1 MSRPLN
7 DLVNLNIEKRMD
19 IFAAATL
26 LFLVM
31 DPLGNIPLFLSVLKQ
46 VPEERRRLVL
56 RRELLIAYVVL
67 LIFLVLGPYILSFL
81 QVSQEAIRIG
91 GGIVLFLIAIKM
103 VFPQEGGLLGKTL
116 DGEPFIVPLAIPLI
130 AGPSS
135 LAMIMLMR
143 KSAEDQWLDMWL
155 AVTAAWVVSALILL
169 ASRRLYVLLGARG
182 LIAIERLMGM
192 VLIIMAVQMLLEGT
206 AEYLNLA

>member
-1 MSRPLN
+1 
-7 DLVNLNIEKRMD
+7 MD

-46 VPEERRRLVL
+46 LPEERRRLVL
-56 RRELLIAYVVL
+56 RRELLIAYLVL

-103 VFPQEGGLLGKTL
+103 VFPQEGGLLGKTP

-169 ASRRLYVLLGARG
+169 ASRRLYVLLGERG

>member
-1 MSRPLN
+1 
-7 DLVNLNIEKRMD
+7 MD

-56 RRELLIAYVVL
+56 RRELLIAYLVL

-81 QVSQEAIRIG
+81 QVSQAAIRIG

-103 VFPQEGGLLGKTL
+103 VFPQEGGLLGKTP

-169 ASRRLYVLLGARG
+169 ASRRLYVLLGERG

>member
-1 MSRPLN
+1 
-7 DLVNLNIEKRMD
+7 MD

-56 RRELLIAYVVL
+56 RRELLIAYLVL

-81 QVSQEAIRIG
+81 QVSEEAIRIG

-103 VFPQEGGLLGKTL
+103 VFPQEGGLLGKTP

-169 ASRRLYVLLGARG
+169 ASRRLYVLLGERG

>member
-1 MSRPLN
+1 
-7 DLVNLNIEKRMD
+7 MD

-56 RRELLIAYVVL
+56 RRELLIAYLVL

-91 GGIVLFLIAIKM
+91 GGIVLFLIAVKM
-103 VFPQEGGLLGKTL
+103 VFPKEGGLLGKTP

-143 KSAEDQWLDMWL
+143 KSAEGQWLDMWL

-169 ASRRLYVLLGARG
+169 ASRRLYVLLGERG

>member
-1 MSRPLN
+1 
-7 DLVNLNIEKRMD
+7 MD

-56 RRELLIAYVVL
+56 RRELLIAYLVL

-103 VFPQEGGLLGKTL
+103 VFPKEGGLLGKTP
-116 DGEPFIVPLAIPLI
+116 DGEPFIVPLAIPRM

-143 KSAEDQWLDMWL
+143 KSAEGQWLDMWL

-169 ASRRLYVLLGARG
+169 ASRRLYVLLGERG

>member
-1 MSRPLN
+1 
-7 DLVNLNIEKRMD
+7 MD

-56 RRELLIAYVVL
+56 RRELIIAYLVL

-103 VFPQEGGLLGKTL
+103 VFPKEGGLLGKTP
-116 DGEPFIVPLAIPLI
+116 DGEPFIVPLAIPLM

-143 KSAEDQWLDMWL
+143 KSAEGQWLDMWL

-169 ASRRLYVLLGARG
+169 ASRRLYVLLGERG

>member
-1 MSRPLN
+1 
-7 DLVNLNIEKRMD
+7 MD

-46 VPEERRRLVL
+46 VPEKRRNLVL
-56 RRELLIAYVVL
+56 RRELLIAYIVL
-67 LIFLVLGPYILSFL
+67 LMFLLLGPYILSFL

-91 GGIVLFLIAIKM
+91 GGIVLFLIALKM
-103 VFPQEGGLLGKTL
+103 VFPQEGGLLGKTP
-116 DGEPFIVPLAIPLI
+116 DGEPFIVPLAIPLM

-143 KSAEDQWLDMWL
+143 KSAEGQWFDLWL
-155 AVTAAWVVSALILL
+155 AVTAAWAVSAAILL
-169 ASRRLYVLLGARG
+169 ASRRLYGVLGEKG
-182 LIAIERLMGM
+182 LFAIERLMGM

-206 AEYLNLA
+206 AQYLHLR

>member
-1 MSRPLN
+1 
-7 DLVNLNIEKRMD
+7 MD

-56 RRELLIAYVVL
+56 RRELLIAYLVL

-91 GGIVLFLIAIKM
+91 GGIVLFLIREN
-103 VFPQEGGLLGKTL
+103 PH
-116 DGEPFIVPLAIPLI
+116 GEKRRVRN
-130 AGPSS
+130 AGWPPRRRFGPRRTFQFAS
-135 LAMIMLMR
+135 
-143 KSAEDQWLDMWL
+143 
-155 AVTAAWVVSALILL
+155 VVL
-169 ASRRLYVLLGARG
+169 RRLRSHV
-182 LIAIERLMGM
+182 
-192 VLIIMAVQMLLEGT
+192 
-206 AEYLNLA
+206 

>member
-1 MSRPLN
+1 
-7 DLVNLNIEKRMD
+7 MD

-56 RRELLIAYVVL
+56 CRELLIAYLVL

-103 VFPQEGGLLGKTL
+103 VFPKEGGLLGKTP

-143 KSAEDQWLDMWL
+143 KSAEGQWLDMWL

-169 ASRRLYVLLGARG
+169 ASRRLYVLLGERG

>member
-1 MSRPLN
+1 
-7 DLVNLNIEKRMD
+7 MD

-56 RRELLIAYVVL
+56 RRELLIAYLVL

-103 VFPQEGGLLGKTL
+103 VFPKEGGLLGKTP

-143 KSAEDQWLDMWL
+143 KSAEGQWLDMWL

-169 ASRRLYVLLGARG
+169 ASRRLYVLLGERG

-206 AEYLNLA
+206 AEYLNLV

>member
-1 MSRPLN
+1 
-7 DLVNLNIEKRMD
+7 MD

-56 RRELLIAYVVL
+56 RRELLIAYLVL

-103 VFPQEGGLLGKTL
+103 VFPQEGGLLGKTP

-169 ASRRLYVLLGARG
+169 ASRRLYVLLGERG

>member
-1 MSRPLN
+1 
-7 DLVNLNIEKRMD
+7 MD

-56 RRELLIAYVVL
+56 RRELLIAYLVL

-103 VFPQEGGLLGKTL
+103 VFPQEGGLLGKTP

-143 KSAEDQWLDMWL
+143 KSAEDQWLEMWL

-169 ASRRLYVLLGARG
+169 ASRRLYVLLGERG

>member
-1 MSRPLN
+1 
-7 DLVNLNIEKRMD
+7 MD

-56 RRELLIAYVVL
+56 RRELLIAYLVL

-81 QVSQEAIRIG
+81 QVSQEAIQIG

-103 VFPQEGGLLGKTL
+103 VFPKEGGLLGKTP

-143 KSAEDQWLDMWL
+143 KSAEGQWLDMWL

-169 ASRRLYVLLGARG
+169 ASRRLYVLLGERG

>member
-1 MSRPLN
+1 
-7 DLVNLNIEKRMD
+7 MD

-56 RRELLIAYVVL
+56 RRELLIAYLVL

-103 VFPQEGGLLGKTL
+103 VFPQEGGLLGKTP

-169 ASRRLYVLLGARG
+169 ASRRLYVLLGERG

-192 VLIIMAVQMLLEGT
+192 VLIIMAVQMLLKGT

>member
-1 MSRPLN
+1 
-7 DLVNLNIEKRMD
+7 MD

-56 RRELLIAYVVL
+56 RRELLIAYLVL

-103 VFPQEGGLLGKTL
+103 VFPKEGGILGKTP
-116 DGEPFIVPLAIPLI
+116 DGEPFIVPLAIPLM

-143 KSAEDQWLDMWL
+143 KSAEGQWLDMWL
-155 AVTAAWVVSALILL
+155 AVTAAWLVSALILL
-169 ASRRLYVLLGARG
+169 ASRRLYVLLGERG

>member
-1 MSRPLN
+1 
-7 DLVNLNIEKRMD
+7 MD

-56 RRELLIAYVVL
+56 RRELLIAYLVL
-67 LIFLVLGPYILSFL
+67 LIFLVLGPYILSLL

-103 VFPQEGGLLGKTL
+103 VFPKEGGLLGNTP
-116 DGEPFIVPLAIPLI
+116 DGEPFIVPLAIPLM

-143 KSAEDQWLDMWL
+143 KSAEGQWLDMWL

-169 ASRRLYVLLGARG
+169 ASRRLYVLLGERG

>member
-1 MSRPLN
+1 
-7 DLVNLNIEKRMD
+7 MD

-56 RRELLIAYVVL
+56 RRELLIAYLVL

-81 QVSQEAIRIG
+81 HVSQEAIRIG

-103 VFPQEGGLLGKTL
+103 VFPKEGGLLGKTP
-116 DGEPFIVPLAIPLI
+116 DGEPFIVPLAIPLM

-143 KSAEDQWLDMWL
+143 KSAEGQWLDMWL

-169 ASRRLYVLLGARG
+169 ASRRLYVLLGERG

>member
-1 MSRPLN
+1 
-7 DLVNLNIEKRMD
+7 MD

-56 RRELLIAYVVL
+56 RRELLIAYLVL

-103 VFPQEGGLLGKTL
+103 VFPKEGGLLGKTPN
-116 DGEPFIVPLAIPLI
+116 GEPFIVPLAIPLM

-143 KSAEDQWLDMWL
+143 KSAEGQWLDMWL

-169 ASRRLYVLLGARG
+169 ASRRLYVLLGERG

>member
-1 MSRPLN
+1 
-7 DLVNLNIEKRMD
+7 MD

-56 RRELLIAYVVL
+56 RRELLIAYLVL

-81 QVSQEAIRIG
+81 QVSREAIRIG

-103 VFPQEGGLLGKTL
+103 VFPKEGGLLGKTP
-116 DGEPFIVPLAIPLI
+116 DGEPFIVPLAIPLM

-143 KSAEDQWLDMWL
+143 KSAEGQWLDMWL

-169 ASRRLYVLLGARG
+169 ASRRLYVLLGERG

>member
-1 MSRPLN
+1 
-7 DLVNLNIEKRMD
+7 MD

-56 RRELLIAYVVL
+56 RRELLIAYLVL

-81 QVSQEAIRIG
+81 QVSQESIRIG

-103 VFPQEGGLLGKTL
+103 VFPQEGGLLGKTP

-169 ASRRLYVLLGARG
+169 ASRRLYVLLGERG

>member
-1 MSRPLN
+1 
-7 DLVNLNIEKRMD
+7 MD

-56 RRELLIAYVVL
+56 RRELLIAYLVL

-103 VFPQEGGLLGKTL
+103 VFPKEGGILGKTP
-116 DGEPFIVPLAIPLI
+116 DGEPFIVPLAIPLM

-143 KSAEDQWLDMWL
+143 KSAEGQWLDMWL

-169 ASRRLYVLLGARG
+169 ASRRLYVLLGERG

>member
-1 MSRPLN
+1 
-7 DLVNLNIEKRMD
+7 MD

-56 RRELLIAYVVL
+56 RRELLIAYLVL

-103 VFPQEGGLLGKTL
+103 VFPKEGGLLGKTP
-116 DGEPFIVPLAIPLI
+116 DGEPFIVPLAIPLM

-143 KSAEDQWLDMWL
+143 KSAEGQWLDMWL

-169 ASRRLYVLLGARG
+169 ASRRLYVLLGERG

>member
-1 MSRPLN
+1 
-7 DLVNLNIEKRMD
+7 MD

-56 RRELLIAYVVL
+56 RRELLIAYLVL

-103 VFPQEGGLLGKTL
+103 VFPKEGGLLGKTP
-116 DGEPFIVPLAIPLI
+116 DGEPFIVPLAIPLM

-143 KSAEDQWLDMWL
+143 KSAEGQWLDMWL

-169 ASRRLYVLLGARG
+169 ASRRLYVLLGERG

-192 VLIIMAVQMLLEGT
+192 ILIIMAVQMLLEGT
-206 AEYLNLA
+206 AQYLNLR

>member
-1 MSRPLN
+1 
-7 DLVNLNIEKRMD
+7 MD

-56 RRELLIAYVVL
+56 RRELLIAYLVL

-81 QVSQEAIRIG
+81 HVSQEAIRIG

-103 VFPQEGGLLGKTL
+103 VFPKEGGLLGKTP

-143 KSAEDQWLDMWL
+143 KSAEGQWLDMWL

-169 ASRRLYVLLGARG
+169 ASRRLYVLLGERG

>member
-1 MSRPLN
+1 
-7 DLVNLNIEKRMD
+7 MD

-56 RRELLIAYVVL
+56 RRELLIAYLVL
-67 LIFLVLGPYILSFL
+67 LLFLVLGPYILSFL

-103 VFPQEGGLLGKTL
+103 VFPKEGGLLGKTP
-116 DGEPFIVPLAIPLI
+116 DGEPFIVPLAIPLM

-143 KSAEDQWLDMWL
+143 KSAEGQWLDMWL

-169 ASRRLYVLLGARG
+169 ASRRLYVLLGERG

>member
-1 MSRPLN
+1 
-7 DLVNLNIEKRMD
+7 MD

-67 LIFLVLGPYILSFL
+67 LMFLLLGPYILTFL

-103 VFPQEGGLLGKTL
+103 VFPKEGGLLGKTP
-116 DGEPFIVPLAIPLI
+116 DGEPFIVPLA
-130 AGPSS
+130 
-135 LAMIMLMR
+135 
-143 KSAEDQWLDMWL
+143 
-155 AVTAAWVVSALILL
+155 VTAAWAVSAGILL
-169 ASRRLYVLLGARG
+169 ASRRLYVVLGEKG
-182 LIAIERLMGM
+182 LFAIERLMGM

-206 AEYLNLA
+206 AQYLNLR

>member
-1 MSRPLN
+1 
-7 DLVNLNIEKRMD
+7 MD

-56 RRELLIAYVVL
+56 RRELLIAYLVL

-103 VFPQEGGLLGKTL
+103 VFPKEGGLLGKTPN
-116 DGEPFIVPLAIPLI
+116 GEPFIVPLAIPLI

-143 KSAEDQWLDMWL
+143 KSAEGQWLDMWL

-169 ASRRLYVLLGARG
+169 ASRRLYVLLGERG

>member
-1 MSRPLN
+1 
-7 DLVNLNIEKRMD
+7 MD

-56 RRELLIAYVVL
+56 RREILIAYLVL

-103 VFPQEGGLLGKTL
+103 VFPKEGGLLGKTPN
-116 DGEPFIVPLAIPLI
+116 GEPFIVPLAIPLI

-143 KSAEDQWLDMWL
+143 KSAEGQWLDMWL

-169 ASRRLYVLLGARG
+169 ASRRLYVLLGERG

>member
-1 MSRPLN
+1 
-7 DLVNLNIEKRMD
+7 MD

-56 RRELLIAYVVL
+56 RRELLIAYLVL

-103 VFPQEGGLLGKTL
+103 VFPKEGCLLGKTP
-116 DGEPFIVPLAIPLI
+116 DGEPFIVPLAIPLM

-143 KSAEDQWLDMWL
+143 KSAEGQWLDMWL

-169 ASRRLYVLLGARG
+169 ASRRLYVLLGERG